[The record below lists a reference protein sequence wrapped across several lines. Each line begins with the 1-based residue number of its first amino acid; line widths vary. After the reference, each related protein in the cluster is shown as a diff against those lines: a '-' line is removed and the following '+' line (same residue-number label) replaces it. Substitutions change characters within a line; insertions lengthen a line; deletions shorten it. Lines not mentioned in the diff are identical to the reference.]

1 VGGLFLMGYGA
12 FRFIVEFYR
21 EPDAHIGLYQV
32 GLSQGQLL
40 CIPMILGGLGLMVY
54 AYKKNGVITTPANTT
69 VKS

>member
-1 VGGLFLMGYGA
+1 MGYGA

-54 AYKKNGVITTPANTT
+54 AYKKKGVTTTPANKT